1 MRKNGKHPPFP
12 QNGPQGQVLSLFGL
26 KDRRTGPFKKARTV
40 DTLYLT
46 NGSLVARPDAR
57 LGEPGEELPGR
68 ESREDLAVLGEG
80 DAGGGDPAARVVG
93 HHVRRVVLVHG
104 QAAVRVPHV
113 EAEARHGEQ

>member
-1 MRKNGKHPPFP
+1 M
-12 QNGPQGQVLSLFGL
+12 
-26 KDRRTGPFKKARTV
+26 
-40 DTLYLT
+40 YLT
-46 NGSLVARPDAR
+46 DGSLVARPDAR

-68 ESREDLAVLGEG
+68 ESRDDLAVLGEG

-113 EAEARHGEQ
+113 EAEARHGDRGRKLVEDKQSSSGFSASRKYFPKFTEK